1 MKSPSE
7 QEDAL
12 KKLNSVDLEELKELV
27 REMNDLGSKEISIN
41 NLIKIENVLRTMN
54 AFREKYQYRVI
65 NLLKKGYLLS

>member
-7 QEDAL
+7 QIDTL
-12 KKLNSVDLEELKELV
+12 KKLNSVDLEELK
-27 REMNDLGSKEISIN
+27 DLTKSMEDLKSKEISVV
-41 NLIKIENVLRTMN
+41 NLVKIENVLRTMN

>member
-7 QEDAL
+7 QIDTL

-27 REMNDLGSKEISIN
+27 KEMNDLGSKEISTD
-41 NLIKIENVLRTMN
+41 NLVKIENVLRTLN